1 MNEYINNTDDAA
13 VLEDL
18 KAKLNEKEHTYGG
31 VTANYNRL
39 RKAIDDKLASL
50 NPAPVK
56 TNTQQHDEVVAML
69 NEKAATG
76 KGLSETDF
84 TRVKDYIASI
94 ADEAQLTELKGLL
107 NGKKMTSAQKK
118 QLKEAIASKTEAL
131 KNAPVQQPAQKEP
144 EPLMGIVSDGAVD
157 VTPQSLDGNKQIIKT
172 PKGEMPLV
180 TTVEDAQK
188 MYDDMIKKDLLLT
201 EDDIES
207 KKGHIKFQRRK
218 GWNFALPEV
227 EQGTKWKIHLYANS
241 PQEWANVAQ
250 VAMPYLQA
258 ENKAKSLWFK
268 TVTGFDHLE
277 HLRKTKY
284 GDAQT
289 GKAFTVYFKDED
301 AFLKAAQDLENLFDN
316 SGLKSSGNVKNEA
329 QIGNS
334 GFVSYRNEL
343 EQRVS
348 SNYKP
353 EGMEDPYLKMKQ
365 EQGQEPVSTDHA
377 DDDVVVTPEQVKQEN
392 SPEIAIVK
400 AEEPQVRYPSPKEKM
415 EMGQIGNNINRAR
428 NLEDLDKA
436 QKWLDKMPD
445 CDQKSR
451 LQAQLDGK
459 RTKLTPQA
467 DVVEILDVQEADV
480 KPAKVQ
486 ESPNAGK
493 PQNQAEIRRQ
503 HIEAQKAKIK
513 ELDSKFEAVNSTAEI
528 NGKQTPVKIYKNSQQ
543 GSNYGYWM
551 QNLDT
556 GELSY
561 VKFSPQGKTFNYE
574 IEEQLYGKSAQAK
587 SEALAADL
595 YKAAGINAP
604 EINLIKDLND
614 NIGTSSKFM
623 DNLETPNADDIANIR
638 KGFAA
643 DCWLANWDA
652 LKDGNIMTQNGQA
665 IRTDVGG
672 SLCYRAKGARKG
684 IAFGENVNELTSF
697 FTQQQSLSKKYL
709 EGMSRDELIASLNT
723 VTTIDDKTITSL
735 VEKAKANGISNPE
748 FLKEMLIERR
758 NYMKRFQNLCE
769 TNPQQSGE
777 SITDYVVRI
786 QKATPKTTYNIGGKS
801 FDEIPI
807 SSRIYGNLNK
817 YDNYTAEVNSKVKMS
832 EHLTPSQKRI
842 FESSYEALQNSKG
855 RKIRHNANNIL
866 TTDNLLHGAQPKNI
880 ESILQNGLVSRE
892 YSGVVGAKRPSG
904 VDPGSMTPMCA
915 DVWDVQDNYSIKDY
929 FSREAWNDGEINFLP
944 NPIRKTESVV
954 IVFDKKAVDPALLD
968 NSFSVSKQ
976 DSELYKDGNM
986 GGYSTYIT
994 HRAVPVGLPSNA
1006 IDRIIVPTDIYGN
1019 SYIDLLSKQIQKSGL
1034 DIKIYDTNGN
1044 ELFNPSK
1051 RWNLF

>member
-1 MNEYINNTDDAA
+1 
-13 VLEDL
+13 
-18 KAKLNEKEHTYGG
+18 
-31 VTANYNRL
+31 
-39 RKAIDDKLASL
+39 
-50 NPAPVK
+50 
-56 TNTQQHDEVVAML
+56 
-69 NEKAATG
+69 
-76 KGLSETDF
+76 
-84 TRVKDYIASI
+84 
-94 ADEAQLTELKGLL
+94 
-107 NGKKMTSAQKK
+107 
-118 QLKEAIASKTEAL
+118 
-131 KNAPVQQPAQKEP
+131 
-144 EPLMGIVSDGAVD
+144 
-157 VTPQSLDGNKQIIKT
+157 
-172 PKGEMPLV
+172 
-180 TTVEDAQK
+180 
-188 MYDDMIKKDLLLT
+188 
-201 EDDIES
+201 
-207 KKGHIKFQRRK
+207 
-218 GWNFALPEV
+218 
-227 EQGTKWKIHLYANS
+227 
-241 PQEWANVAQ
+241 
-250 VAMPYLQA
+250 
-258 ENKAKSLWFK
+258 
-268 TVTGFDHLE
+268 
-277 HLRKTKY
+277 
-284 GDAQT
+284 
-289 GKAFTVYFKDED
+289 
-301 AFLKAAQDLENLFDN
+301 
-316 SGLKSSGNVKNEA
+316 
-329 QIGNS
+329 
-334 GFVSYRNEL
+334 
-343 EQRVS
+343 
-348 SNYKP
+348 
-353 EGMEDPYLKMKQ
+353 
-365 EQGQEPVSTDHA
+365 
-377 DDDVVVTPEQVKQEN
+377 
-392 SPEIAIVK
+392 
-400 AEEPQVRYPSPKEKM
+400 
-415 EMGQIGNNINRAR
+415 
-428 NLEDLDKA
+428 
-436 QKWLDKMPD
+436 
-445 CDQKSR
+445 
-451 LQAQLDGK
+451 
-459 RTKLTPQA
+459 
-467 DVVEILDVQEADV
+467 
-480 KPAKVQ
+480 
-486 ESPNAGK
+486 
-493 PQNQAEIRRQ
+493 
-503 HIEAQKAKIK
+503 
-513 ELDSKFEAVNSTAEI
+513 
-528 NGKQTPVKIYKNSQQ
+528 
-543 GSNYGYWM
+543 M